1 MSSSIT
7 ERIVRLLACAVVL
20 LVASGAYAQDT
31 ITLSKVLQVCVR
43 SASGLTAHPKQGID
57 AVEGKIVGGGGTV
70 DFLIST
76 NPNLPAGMNIKKG
89 RGGLVLPELSGEAT
103 FIAESTG
110 PLGLGAT
117 GQPIGYGT
125 ERLYAFTKEMM
136 ETPIGPRP
144 HRIFIQLWSDS
155 HRRNTD
161 LLKKVGDSLYRC
173 Q

>member
-7 ERIVRLLACAVVL
+7 NGIARRLVCAVALLA
-20 LVASGAYAQDT
+20 ASGAYAQDT
-31 ITLSKVLQVCVR
+31 ITLSKVLQVCVQ
-43 SASGLTAHPKQGID
+43 SASGLTAHPRQGID
-57 AVEGKIVGGGGTV
+57 AVEGKIVGGGGII
-70 DFLIST
+70 DFMIST
-76 NPNLPAGMNIKKG
+76 NPNLPAGMNIKKD
-89 RGGLVLPELSGEAT
+89 RSGLVLPELSGETT
-103 FIAESTG
+103 FIAESIG

-125 ERLYAFTKEMM
+125 ERLYAFTKEMI
-136 ETPIGPRP
+136 EAPVGPKP